1 MLIVFISLPFIR
13 PKILIFFNQF
23 QVYTAQ
29 QVKYSGGVF
38 FKNKNDKHTRTQRL
52 SSFHQ
57 FLHRTKTS
65 FVSYQWQIWTP
76 TSCWIIFLMFERPF
90 IAFAFWF
97 FLLSLTGFIPMA
109 VFRRSI
115 GWQHWNNYSKS
126 FSRIWAFVPAF

>member
-1 MLIVFISLPFIR
+1 MTIKELTMLYQQQFVYVNCFHFFTIYETKDFN
-13 PKILIFFNQF
+13 FFNQF

-65 FVSYQWQIWTP
+65 FVSYQ
-76 TSCWIIFLMFERPF
+76 
-90 IAFAFWF
+90 
-97 FLLSLTGFIPMA
+97 
-109 VFRRSI
+109 
-115 GWQHWNNYSKS
+115 
-126 FSRIWAFVPAF
+126 